1 MALLYFHV
9 PLAPEAKTK
18 TASGELPPDALVV
31 IETQSNSK
39 PNTKPNTKQKLDS
52 PRPAPQNDPPI
63 DPVVYL
69 SLGRWHLLVAQMR
82 RDFQRLAP
90 PRPHK
95 NPPSETAHWVQK
107 LVACPSQTARAQIST
122 KYVFGTQFHRDVWRH
137 LETIPPGKTT
147 TYLAVAAAL
156 GLPLSLARAVAG
168 AVAANRLVVLVPCHR
183 VLARDGLLA
192 GFRWGLPMKRELLA
206 RERRGSL
213 GEGVKQ

>member
-9 PLAPEAKTK
+9 PLTPELKTK
-18 TASGELPPDALVV
+18 TASEELPPDALVV
-31 IETQSNSK
+31 IETQLPNSK
-39 PNTKPNTKQKLDS
+39 PQPKLNS
-52 PRPAPQNDPPI
+52 QNSSPQN

-82 RDFQRLAP
+82 RDFHRLAA

-107 LVACPSQTARAQIST
+107 LVACPSQTARDQIPT
-122 KYVFGTQFHRDVWRH
+122 KYLFGTKFHRDVWRH

-156 GLPLSLARAVAG
+156 GLPSTLARAVAG

-192 GFRWGLPMKRELLA
+192 GFRWGIPMKRELLA
-206 RERRGSL
+206 RERRGEKEKL
-213 GEGVKQ
+213 IR